1 MSAPHSAVYTE
12 ATAQDKVKGVALA
25 HLSIEVGHLYMEDI
39 RRGEAAIRAQFEQV
53 APWAA
58 AATAAVS
65 AEVRTLG
72 TETPRVSTCF
82 LIDDYFRED
91 TDPGQVVATLVTI
104 AEQCGITIDYLAR
117 EAGCAVAGEVDVAE
131 LTAAMLLPEPPP
143 GTDGGRPPLAT
154 SGWLCNGER
163 SYPAGSDQ
171 AMRVAPW
178 RPPEEFG
185 KRNHSVFLDIE
196 LWKEK
201 HEVVGGTPTTR
212 RQWSCPFLASV
223 WQLLRLGMLRN
234 YGEPVAQPQRWD
246 ADAPWPDTWH
256 DLPPVIQLNPRAAP
270 FAAFRSIS
278 ILPKAYLQIEHAVD
292 VILQHLELDDAVVR
306 QVIERGGEAGLTVPA
321 KVTDRISHVFVGG
334 ERPPARDEHGR
345 RPGPQRA
352 GNDE

>member
-12 ATAQDKVKGVALA
+12 ATEQEKVKGVALS

-39 RRGEAAIRAQFEQV
+39 GRGEDRIRHQFEQV
-53 APWAA
+53 APWVT
-58 AATAAVS
+58 AATAAAS
-65 AEVRTLG
+65 AEVRAIG

-82 LIDDYFRED
+82 LIDDYFRND
-91 TDPGQVVATLVTI
+91 TDPREIIDKILTI
-104 AEQCGITIDYLAR
+104 AKQSGITIDYLAR
-117 EAGCAVAGEVDVAE
+117 EAACCVAGDVNVAE

-171 AMRVAPW
+171 AMQVAPW

-185 KRNHSVFLDIE
+185 KRNHSIFLDIE
-196 LWKEK
+196 LWKDKQEL
-201 HEVVGGTPTTR
+201 VGDTLTTR
-212 RQWSCPFLASV
+212 RLWSCPFLASV

-246 ADAPWPDTWH
+246 TDMPWPENWH

-270 FAAFRSIS
+270 FAAFRSVS
-278 ILPKAYLQIEHAVD
+278 ILPKTYLHIEHAVD
-292 VILQHLELDDAVVR
+292 VILTHLELDEAVVR
-306 QVIERGGEAGLTVPA
+306 QVVKRGGEAGLTVPA
-321 KVTDRISHVFVGG
+321 KVTDRLSHVFLDC
-334 ERPPARDEHGR
+334 ERSSAGDEHTR
-345 RPGPQRA
+345 
-352 GNDE
+352 